1 MLPSNRINSHPDRRR
16 RPAHILPLRRYALA
30 VCLLL
35 MAVVVLPIALSA
47 AEQPSPPQP
56 LEPDYSLLE
65 SSLDKVVAAE
75 KRRLADLTARQER
88 LHQSRASFA
97 QWLNAY
103 KLQLSAFR
111 NFMAL
116 SEYDEYEM
124 RQSGQKLQA
133 ALNHLLGRQQDISEA
148 LAELEKQQRAVK
160 NRLASYQQEKTA
172 LQSQPDRQGTI
183 RGLLQTKVNTVLELL
198 ALQEETIE
206 KILERYRQRRTVLE
220 TLYASYQTVDNQFAE
235 QAARQT
241 RDWFREKTASPL
253 HRFDSQQLHTESLRL
268 AEELLALRDTFTLQA
283 HAVPDHQQYN
293 RFVATF
299 ILLFGALM
307 AGLLLFHR
315 SLRRR
320 RDAAWETGYFWQ
332 YLTFRML
339 RRALLMLGA
348 ILFIH
353 FYPVPAEYRVT
364 PFFVLMNLVASV
376 LLVMLPIR
384 WGINYIRVMSLKAES
399 LLFCFPTG
407 LVRILL
413 YGLLFF
419 GTVYAVLV
427 WGLGDSA
434 LLAGLWRL
442 AMETATLLWSI
453 IFWHRFFRHPGQP
466 GQTAP
471 VWWETIKPVLPVA
484 GYGFILFGLFCE
496 LLGYSGL
503 AFFWFRSWILTLA
516 VLMWAGIIFMLLK
529 EIDASIITP
538 LTEEAIEAESEAGEA
553 EEDDE
558 KPTPVKWLII
568 RLCKIILLIVTILA
582 VPAAWGG
589 RKTML
594 VEMLNAVNYQL
605 TLGKFQISLLDVMA
619 ALLFLLVLHTL
630 VTLLKRI
637 LKENILARRH
647 VEPGLQESIVTIT
660 GYLVW
665 IIGLFIVLR
674 IVGISAA
681 SLTVLFGAIGIGLGF
696 GLQNIFNNFV
706 SGIIL
711 LFERPIKIGDV
722 IEINGIW
729 GTVRKINVRST
740 QVRTF
745 DNADLIIP
753 NADFVSQQLTN
764 WSFRDARV
772 RRHIVVGVAYGSDTQ
787 LVKETLFNI
796 AYNHPQV
803 YKRPHPEVL
812 FEDFGDSALIF
823 KLRLWASI
831 QYFLSV
837 ETDIRFEIDRQF
849 RKLGITI
856 PFPQRDV
863 YIKEADSGGPRSL
876 SPASDGDTRPDSGDG
891 PDLPPDSDADG
902 D

>member
-1 MLPSNRINSHPDRRR
+1 MLSPYRINSHNDRRN
-16 RPAHILPLRRYALA
+16 RPGHFRTLPRPTLFLCLIL
-30 VCLLL
+30 V
-35 MAVVVLPIALSA
+35 MVIVLPIARAA
-47 AEQPSPPQP
+47 AEQPDPPQP
-56 LEPDYSLLE
+56 LEPNYSLLE
-65 SSLDKVVAAE
+65 RSLDKVSAAE
-75 KRRLADLTARQER
+75 EKRLADLAAHQER
-88 LHQSRASFA
+88 LHRSRSSF
-97 QWLNAY
+97 QEWLNAY

-133 ALNHLLGRQQDISEA
+133 ALNHLQGRKSGYSEA
-148 LAELEKQQRAVK
+148 MAELEKQQRSVK
-160 NRLASYQQEKTA
+160 KRLALYQQEKTA
-172 LQSQPDRQGTI
+172 LRSQPDRKVTI
-183 RGLLQTKVNTVLELL
+183 RVLLQKKVNAVLDLL
-198 ALQEETIE
+198 ALQDEKID
-206 KILERYRQRRTVLE
+206 KILEIYRQRQTDLE
-220 TLYASYQTVDNQFAE
+220 TLYQSYQAVDSQFAE
-235 QAARQT
+235 QADRQT
-241 RDWFREKTASPL
+241 RRWFREKTSSPL
-253 HRFDSQQLHTESLRL
+253 HRFDSQQMRTEALRL
-268 AEELLALRDTFTLQA
+268 AEEIHLLRDAFTLQA
-283 HAVPDHQQYN
+283 HAVPDQQQYS
-293 RFVATF
+293 RFVLTF
-299 ILLFGALM
+299 VLLLAALM
-307 AGLLLFHR
+307 AGLLLLHR

-332 YLTFRML
+332 YLIFRML

-348 ILFIH
+348 ILFIY
-353 FYPVPAEYRVT
+353 FYPVPAEYRIT
-364 PFFVLMNLVASV
+364 PFFILMNLIAGM

-399 LLFCFPTG
+399 FLFFFPTG
-407 LVRILL
+407 LLRILL

-419 GTVYAVLV
+419 GTIYAVLV

-442 AMETATLLWSI
+442 ATEAAVLLWSI
-453 IFWHRFFRHPGQP
+453 VFWNRFFRQP
-466 GQTAP
+466 DQAAP
-471 VWWETIKPVLPVA
+471 AWWKAIKPVLPVA
-484 GYGFILFGLFCE
+484 GYGFILFGFFCE
-496 LLGYSGL
+496 LLGYGGL

-516 VLMWAGIIFMLLK
+516 VLMWAGILFMLLK

-538 LTEEAIEAESEAGEA
+538 LSEETIEAESEAGEE
-553 EEDDE
+553 EEDE
-558 KPTPVKWLII
+558 ETSTPVKWLII

-594 VEMLNAVNYQL
+594 MEMLIAVNYQL
-605 TLGKFQISLLDVMA
+605 TLGKFQISLLDVIA

-660 GYLVW
+660 GYLLW

-711 LFERPIKIGDV
+711 LFERPIKVGDV

-740 QVRTF
+740 QVRTY
-745 DNADLIIP
+745 DNAELIIP
-753 NADFVSQQLTN
+753 NSDFISQQLTN

-772 RRHIVVGVAYGSDTQ
+772 RRQIVVGVAYGSDTQ

-831 QYFLSV
+831 QYFLRV

-863 YIKEADSGGPRSL
+863 YIKEAGTGGARPL
-876 SPASDGDTRPDSGDG
+876 SPGDDSDSRPDSGDG
-891 PDLPPDSDADG
+891 PELSQDSDADG
-902 D
+902 E